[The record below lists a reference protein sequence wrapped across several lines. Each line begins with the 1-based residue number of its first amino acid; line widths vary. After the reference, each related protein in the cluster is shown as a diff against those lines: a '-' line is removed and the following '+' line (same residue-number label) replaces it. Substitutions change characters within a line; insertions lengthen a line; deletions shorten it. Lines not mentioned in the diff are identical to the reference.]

1 MKRKPIH
8 LNVEI
13 RFCKG
18 SEFLITTLE
27 KRRRLKTFALDI
39 HKQVVVCW
47 SVSWQWL
54 RKGFA
59 TP

>member
-8 LNVEI
+8 PNVVSV
-13 RFCKG
+13 FSKG
-18 SEFLITTLE
+18 SKFLVITP
-27 KRRRLKTFALDI
+27 KRRRQRTFALNI
-39 HKQVVVCW
+39 KQFVVVCW
-47 SVSWQWL
+47 SVLWQWL